1 MGQDITLTASD
12 GHSFGAYRCEPDG
25 TPLGGIVVV
34 QEIFG
39 VNTHIR
45 DVAERYAAA
54 GWLAVAPSLYD
65 RWQPAFTG
73 GYTQEDMALGRNYK
87 EAANAEIESVMLDL
101 ETTHSNAAEAGNVG
115 IAGFCWGGYASW
127 LAACRLNFQ
136 AASAYY
142 GGGII
147 NNNDEEPKCPTIL
160 HFGALDASIPMTEV
174 DAIRNAHPNVGV
186 HVFDADHGFH
196 CDQRPQYNPRAANIA
211 AMLTERLFL
220 DNLRS

>member
-25 TPLGGIVVV
+25 NPLGGIVVV

-39 VNTHIR
+39 VNKHIR
-45 DVAERYAAA
+45 DIAERFAAV

-87 EAANAEIESVMLDL
+87 EAANAEIDNVMLDL
-101 ETTHSNAAEAGNVG
+101 ETTRSNAAEAGNVG
-115 IAGFCWGGYASW
+115 IAGFCWGGYATW

-160 HFGALDASIPMTEV
+160 HFGVQDASIPMTEV